1 MSATVSDHR
10 TFHIIE
16 AVAGLLEGAPRQ
28 MWRHRSSDF
37 KAQAV
42 AETVQPGA
50 SVSAVARGLG
60 VDPSQL
66 FTWPSGRTTDYSG
79 ARLQQARYDATL
91 AERRYATCDP
101 DNRLLAAQLEKNWEA
116 ALQRVEECRS
126 IVSRAYH

>member
-16 AVAGLLEGAPRQ
+16 AAAGLLEGPPRQ

-50 SVSAVARGLG
+50 SVSVVARGLG

-79 ARLQQARYDATL
+79 ARPSASPVRC
-91 AERRYATCDP
+91 YASQTPLRC
-101 DNRLLAAQLEKNWEA
+101 L
-116 ALQRVEECRS
+116 RS
-126 IVSRAYH
+126 G